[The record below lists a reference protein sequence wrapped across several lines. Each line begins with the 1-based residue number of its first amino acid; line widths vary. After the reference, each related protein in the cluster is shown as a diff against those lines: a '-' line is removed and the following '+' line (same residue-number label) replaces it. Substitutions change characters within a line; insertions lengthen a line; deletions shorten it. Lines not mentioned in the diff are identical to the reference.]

1 VIDEIAPEA
10 RGTLLLAFVATLI
23 RAATAVA
30 ALLWFDLSPDAAEL
44 QRWTS
49 DEPPHFILPDT
60 GRASVA
66 LAAGRGS
73 VTIVHFFATW
83 CESCRQELPA
93 LNRLS
98 ERSGGT
104 VMILAISVAEPDVRV
119 ERFLQSMPLIFP
131 VLLDRDRT
139 TTKSW
144 NVSTLPTSVVL
155 DSELKASLL
164 VEGDCAWDT
173 IDLGK
178 LTGEV
183 SSVKHV
189 RHSKQD

>member
-1 VIDEIAPEA
+1 MTDEIAPEA
-10 RGTLLLAFVATLI
+10 RGTLLLAFLATSI

-30 ALLWFDLSPDAAEL
+30 VLLWFDLSPDAAEL
-44 QRWTS
+44 QRWTAS
-49 DEPPHFILPDT
+49 EPPHFNLPDT
-60 GRASVA
+60 ARANVA
-66 LAAGRGS
+66 LASRRGS

-83 CESCRQELPA
+83 CDSCRQELPA

-98 ERSGGT
+98 ERSGAA

-119 ERFLQSMPLIFP
+119 ERFLQSMPLKFP
-131 VLLDRDRT
+131 VLLDRDRAI
-139 TTKSW
+139 TKSW

-155 DSELKASLL
+155 DGELKARLL

-178 LTGEV
+178 LTKEV
-183 SSVKHV
+183 STLKHV
-189 RHSKQD
+189 RHSMQD